1 MALTTMLVISVQT
14 VFNKCFTSCADVSSA
29 IYYYTSSIYKKKVL
43 ANYNKTKRINIGH
56 QHDRWVKLK
65 VALKV
70 QTHAEV

>member
-1 MALTTMLVISVQT
+1 LTTHAEKRNVCRRGRTRIL
-14 VFNKCFTSCADVSSA
+14 ADSDR
-29 IYYYTSSIYKKKVL
+29 KRNRKNVL
-43 ANYNKTKRINIGH
+43 ANYNKTRINIGH